1 MPTLRFTVVLAL
13 LAFLAP
19 LGLRSARPLEAGT
32 AVRMDVPELV
42 AGSELIVDAQ
52 VLSARAIETAPARIE
67 TEYVLA
73 VGRTLLGA
81 HVPQRSVRLPGGVLP
96 DGRGLV
102 LSGVP
107 RLLVGERVL
116 LFLSQPGADGMRMP
130 VGLAQGKLR
139 VQADARGA
147 LWLERGQSSLRLI
160 EAGSNAPAR
169 ADEGVRV
176 AYSSFIER
184 IEAAV
189 AKRAARESGR

>member
-1 MPTLRFTVVLAL
+1 MSTPRFTLVAVVLVCVGL
-13 LAFLAP
+13 

-42 AGSELIVDAQ
+42 GGSDLIVDAL
-52 VLSARAIETAPARIE
+52 VLSARALETGPARIE
-67 TEYVLA
+67 TEYELA

-81 HVPQRSVRLPGGVLP
+81 HLPQRTVRMPGGVLA

-102 LSGVP
+102 LAGVP

-130 VGLAQGKLR
+130 VGLSQGKLR
-139 VQADARGA
+139 VQVDARGA

-169 ADEGVRV
+169 ADQGVRL
-176 AYSSFIER
+176 AYGSVVER
-184 IEAAV
+184 IESAV
-189 AKRAARESGR
+189 AQRAARNNGR